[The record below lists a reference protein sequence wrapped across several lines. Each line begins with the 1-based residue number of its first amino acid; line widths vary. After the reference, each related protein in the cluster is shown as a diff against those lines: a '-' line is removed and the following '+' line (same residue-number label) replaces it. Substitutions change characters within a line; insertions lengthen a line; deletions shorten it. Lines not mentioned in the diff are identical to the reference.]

1 MIEIGR
7 TLLELFR
14 RRAGSV
20 DPAKATNQMM
30 ALLDRLMPI
39 FKEYMKPKNVK
50 KAHET
55 VEYVSSKE
63 VWLQNAVLP
72 GAC

>member
-1 MIEIGR
+1 
-7 TLLELFR
+7 
-14 RRAGSV
+14 
-20 DPAKATNQMM
+20 MM